1 MIPTDNPILGKYTAP
16 DRSVVITEQSEEV
29 KAQYERIDELTTI
42 LGEARL
48 QLEYLHE
55 KFQPTGTSE
64 AVLARID
71 AVLT

>member
-1 MIPTDNPILGKYTAP
+1 MKIFEDSRTLGKWTAP
-16 DRSVVITEQSEEV
+16 ARPVVEQSEEV
-29 KAQYERIDELTTI
+29 KAQYQRIDELATM

-71 AVLT
+71 AVLS

>member
-1 MIPTDNPILGKYTAP
+1 MKTFADSHVLGKYTAP
-16 DRSVVITEQSEEV
+16 ARAVVEQSEEM
-29 KAQYERIDELTTI
+29 KAQYERIDELTKM
-42 LGEARL
+42 LGEARI